1 VPRACPGMDVLDV
14 GCGVRDVSFLVSE
27 LVGLEGSVVGID
39 IDGGV
44 LAPCRKTKSV
54 ISNIQR
60 CISAG

>member
-1 VPRACPGMDVLDV
+1 MDVLDV